1 MENVTTK
8 YCKKNCRK
16 MSWPY
21 IGNNHV
27 NSKHSPA
34 VILLD
39 PVRNH
44 IDPILSKT
52 VDMLK
57 AIY

>member
-1 MENVTTK
+1 
-8 YCKKNCRK
+8 

-21 IGNNHV
+21 IGNHHV
-27 NSKHSPA
+27 NSKYTPA
-34 VILLD
+34 VILPD

-52 VDMLK
+52 VDMLTALYK
-57 AIY
+57 